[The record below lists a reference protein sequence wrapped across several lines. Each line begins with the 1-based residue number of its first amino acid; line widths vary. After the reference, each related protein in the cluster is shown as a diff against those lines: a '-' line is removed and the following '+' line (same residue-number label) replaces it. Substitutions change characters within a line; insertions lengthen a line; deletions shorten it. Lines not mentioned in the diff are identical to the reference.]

1 MTRPAT
7 SDPYVTYF
15 RTTLDP
21 LDLYRLEQIIN
32 DREDV
37 DTSTPASALAAYLVG
52 LNPNLRLQVPG
63 GGTELIPEF
72 LSVSKLYMD
81 AAVLSSGTNHNT
93 IVGLQ
98 PMVSKDSRVINHG
111 GRVLRVNT
119 PLSRSNGL
127 AWGTSLPTR
136 DYDSSTAPVVYREP
150 DTVRIFAERKEPV
163 EYMGVTFLSSAI
175 FGGYTNMEHELA
187 PADVD
192 GFVPV
197 SWGSPTWERLYRPP
211 VGTDMFSLVGTA
223 RSEDEYPAIVSCLR
237 QGMNDHPLVNVDWK

>member
-1 MTRPAT
+1 M
-7 SDPYVTYF
+7 
-15 RTTLDP
+15 
-21 LDLYRLEQIIN
+21 
-32 DREDV
+32 
-37 DTSTPASALAAYLVG
+37 
-52 LNPNLRLQVPG
+52 
-63 GGTELIPEF
+63 
-72 LSVSKLYMD
+72 
-81 AAVLSSGTNHNT
+81 
-93 IVGLQ
+93 
-98 PMVSKDSRVINHG
+98 INHG

-150 DTVRIFAERKEPV
+150 DTTRIFAERKEPV

-211 VGTDMFSLVGTA
+211 VGTDMFSLVDTA